1 MKLFWF
7 APLTWAQLKG
17 ESSTGE
23 MRFPSLPIF
32 KSSLQ
37 VILFFGYFP
46 QLHFLFVLHERAHSL
61 SPCQV
66 YHFPLLLLNA
76 SYPNGMFSEFL
87 PFTGLSRGPGQTHRP
102 RTPGCLHAPCNW
114 ICRMKEGSRSHCDP
128 RIPDS
133 SHHEQTPR
141 DPQACPSVPIKTAA
155 AAAEPDGAKCKSRRS
170 PVLLRW
176 HSHQGCEGCPLT
188 KQWMFLI
195 PSNTCLGGYR
205 RSFKPQVDLTCQSQ
219 IQDTAVWIAKTGKTK
234 LS

>member
-1 MKLFWF
+1 MECSQSFC
-7 APLTWAQLKG
+7 
-17 ESSTGE
+17 
-23 MRFPSLPIF
+23 
-32 KSSLQ
+32 
-37 VILFFGYFP
+37 
-46 QLHFLFVLHERAHSL
+46 L
-61 SPCQV
+61 SQAWV
-66 YHFPLLLLNA
+66 
-76 SYPNGMFSEFL
+76 G
-87 PFTGLSRGPGQTHRP
+87 GPGQTHRP
-102 RTPGCLHAPCNW
+102 RTPGCLHAPCNCM
-114 ICRMKEGSRSHCDP
+114 CRMKEGSRSHCDP

-195 PSNTCLGGYR
+195 PSNTCLEGYR